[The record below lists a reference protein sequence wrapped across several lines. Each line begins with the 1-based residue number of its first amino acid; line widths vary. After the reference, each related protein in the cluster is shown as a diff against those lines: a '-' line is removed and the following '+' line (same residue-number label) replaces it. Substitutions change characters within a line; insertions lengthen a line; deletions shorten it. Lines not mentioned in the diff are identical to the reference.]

1 MKTRKFIKKFLRLLT
16 ILLAG
21 CMVSCDPGEGYC
33 AICEDINMVESDKRI
48 CAGSEK
54 QLDREILMSWMFDH
68 WSCEKE

>member
-1 MKTRKFIKKFLRLLT
+1 MKIGKLIKKILALLT
-16 ILLAG
+16 VLLTSF
-21 CMVSCDPGEGYC
+21 MVSCEKGEGYC